1 MVPGLLT
8 IESPTRA
15 ANPDRGC
22 TNPTIPS
29 GMATAIPVR
38 TSARCPGRQLDVFC
52 AVEIDAGITVV
63 GAAGQRKPRVET
75 NNRQTG
81 RHGATDYP

>member
-15 ANPDRGC
+15 ANPDRGW
-22 TNPTIPS
+22 TKPDHPERD
-29 GMATAIPVR
+29 GDR
-38 TSARCPGRQLDVFC
+38 DARPHQGALPGRQLDVFG
-52 AVEIDAGITVV
+52 AVEINPGVAVV
-63 GAAGQRKPRVET
+63 RAAGQRKPGVET
-75 NNRQTG
+75 DYGQTG